1 MAAVKFEGVDVLDA
15 LGQIME
21 LHTQHYKDDFE
32 LDKALIPKLALSN
45 SPEDKHLLWMSRPY
59 GTYTLR
65 ERDTYLEGTY
75 EHNTWKFYH
84 EQTKDPILAY
94 ALSLDGMHDGKVIG
108 TIYPLDY
115 ANHVEH
121 IKRLTCPI
129 AKVTVTFEDG
139 FVATLPYESR
149 RRQMNELMPKHG
161 SPKSMF
167 YEPESERELAVILK
181 RERFQRDYHAVP
193 GNLKEYIRRLEKDS
207 VRGQIKGARA
217 VVTTHPHGVPGKD
230 GPEL

>member
-1 MAAVKFEGVDVLDA
+1 MAAVKFEGVDILDA

-32 LDKALIPKLALSN
+32 LDKELIPKLAQSAA
-45 SPEDKHLLWMSRPY
+45 PEDHHLLWMSRPY

-65 ERDTYLEGTY
+65 ERDIYLEGTF

-94 ALSLDGMHDGKVIG
+94 ALSLDGVQEGRVIG

-115 ANHVEH
+115 ASHVEH
-121 IKRLTCPI
+121 IKQLTCPI

-139 FVATLPYESR
+139 FVTTLPYQSR
-149 RRQMNELMPKHG
+149 RWMMNELMPKHG

-167 YEPESERELAVILK
+167 YAPDSERELAMILK
-181 RERFQRDYHAVP
+181 RERFKRDYHAVP
-193 GNLKEYIRRLEKDS
+193 GDLKEYIRRLKKDS
-207 VRGQIKGARA
+207 VRGQIKEAKA
-217 VVTTHPHGVPGKD
+217 VV
-230 GPEL
+230 PEAQPRSHKQEQTR